1 MFQETAVASA
11 ALQRKDVDLAVSHTL
26 VEGVLK
32 RLQELRTES
41 EFKVV
46 FEKQRSGLRL
56 LELSFLTKYPVSQDP
71 EKYLQGISTVP
82 SQQEKTIT

>member
-11 ALQRKDVDLAVSHTL
+11 ARQRKDVDLAVSYTL

-32 RLQELRTES
+32 RLQELRIES

-46 FEKQRSGLRL
+46 FEKAKERA
-56 LELSFLTKYPVSQDP
+56 EAA
-71 EKYLQGISTVP
+71 GI
-82 SQQEKTIT
+82 